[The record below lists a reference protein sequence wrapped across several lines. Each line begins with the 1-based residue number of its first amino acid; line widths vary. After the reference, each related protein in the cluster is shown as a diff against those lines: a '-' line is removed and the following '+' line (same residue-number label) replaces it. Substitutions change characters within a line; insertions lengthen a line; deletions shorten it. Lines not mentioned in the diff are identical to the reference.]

1 MAHKAQ
7 LKLKKQN
14 QVYFTI
20 MAHFWT
26 MREKVYKTQ
35 WDSVEQVHLEFPPD
49 MILRGEGEGLS
60 STEKAQPVKGLKP
73 NTSFKYEQV
82 LPNLRYKTCLGEC
95 KPNAKESWLIN
106 AL

>member
-1 MAHKAQ
+1 
-7 LKLKKQN
+7 
-14 QVYFTI
+14 
-20 MAHFWT
+20 